1 LLLIRAQRD
10 SIFNPLGKFT
20 AIAQEEEQEIKHH
33 EKARDKVCGRLPEID
48 GLSCE
53 EFTTLRNDGGEFLP
67 ERGSIW
73 DAEAVEQ
80 IDSPSGRGSPTR

>member
-1 LLLIRAQRD
+1 
-10 SIFNPLGKFT
+10 
-20 AIAQEEEQEIKHH
+20 
-33 EKARDKVCGRLPEID
+33 VCGRLPEID